1 MVRSMYSGVSGMK
14 AHQTRMD
21 VIGNNIANV
30 NTYGF
35 KASRASFKD
44 VYYQTM
50 SGASA
55 GTAVRGGTNASQVGY
70 GSKIG
75 SVDVLQT
82 RSTLQMTDNGMDAA
96 ITGEGFFQVQ
106 DPDGNTFY
114 TRAGLLNVD
123 SAGNLVDSNGNF
135 VLGVSGSPLGKAPSN
150 EKIQLM
156 IPSVPPTPANV
167 QEIINGV
174 KFTFNAQNSTKDGN
188 VTFNFMTD
196 DSLPGGVDV
205 SVRKDE
211 MTSSAITVRVNKNA
225 TFTSMDDFTA
235 KMNAAVTEANGG
247 KPHPGGSFSITTDP
261 ATGLFPAG
269 GLTGAELVGK
279 DFDVKMGSLVGIPNE
294 GIFGGMKFKGTSTS
308 PMFDSTGN
316 MTFAATYTSPA
327 TATDPEGWKITTT
340 DAAGKVYTGHVT
352 TLMTGAGSV
361 RLKATAPTDDGTYLE
376 MTHPGLNAMNKKY
389 NADNGK
395 LPEDP
400 ISGGDSFAAPAGGI
414 TATPA
419 KKSNDLGLMS
429 KPIVLAN
436 GTEGGAQTVADLSS
450 IAIGAD
456 GVIEAV
462 HPVHGRLQ
470 LGRLDIVTFENPQ
483 GLEQVGNS
491 YFSATGNSGTA
502 NYCQPGTSGSGALAA
517 GSLEMSNVDLSK
529 EFSDMIIT
537 QRGFQANSR
546 LITVSDEMLNE
557 LVNLKR

>member
-50 SGASA
+50 SGASG
-55 GTAVRGGTNASQVGY
+55 GTAVRGGTNPSQVGY

-96 ITGEGFFQVQ
+96 IAGEGFFQVQ
-106 DPDGNTFY
+106 DTDGNIFY
-114 TRAGLLNVD
+114 TRAGMLNVD

-135 VLGVSGSPLGKAPSN
+135 VLGVSGNPLGKSPSN

-167 QEIINGV
+167 QETINGV
-174 KFTFNAQNSTKDGN
+174 KFTFSAQNSTKDGN
-188 VTFNFMTD
+188 VTFNFMLD

-205 SVRKDE
+205 SVQKDE
-211 MTSSAITVRVNKNA
+211 MSSSSITVRVNKNSV
-225 TFTSMDDFTA
+225 FTSMEDFTA
-235 KMNAAVTEANGG
+235 KMNAAITEANGG
-247 KPHPGGSFSITTDP
+247 KPHPGGDFSITTDP
-261 ATGLFPAG
+261 ATGLFPVD
-269 GLTGAELVGK
+269 GLTGAELIGK
-279 DFDVKMGSLVGIPNE
+279 DFDVKMGSLTGIPNT

-308 PMFDSTGN
+308 PMFDSDSDL
-316 MTFAATYTSPA
+316 TFASTYVTPG
-327 TATDPEGWKITTT
+327 TATDPEGWKITAT

-361 RLKATAPTDDGTYLE
+361 RMKAADGTYLD
-376 MTHPGLNAMNKKY
+376 MTHPGLTAMNAAY
-389 NADNGK
+389 NTEEGTPGADMANGNAFDA
-395 LPEDP
+395 LVD
-400 ISGGDSFAAPAGGI
+400 AI
-414 TATPA
+414 TAKPA
-419 KKSNDLGLMS
+419 QKSNDLGLMS
-429 KPIVLAN
+429 KPIMLSK
-436 GTEGGAQTVADLSS
+436 GTEGGSQTVADLSS

-456 GVIEAV
+456 GVIEGV

-491 YFSATGNSGTA
+491 YFSSTGNSGTA
-502 NYCQPGTSGSGALAA
+502 NYCQPGSSGSGALAA
-517 GSLEMSNVDLSK
+517 GSLEMSNVDLSR